1 MLNIKLDRPLAF
13 FDIEATGT
21 SPRADRMVELCIVR
35 LRPDRSEATLNYR
48 INPEMPIPEE
58 AAAIHGIT
66 NEDVKDCPV
75 FKQIA
80 QDVSDFLEG
89 CDLAG
94 FNILRYDIPMLAEEF
109 TRAGMEFNIETRR
122 ILDVQRIFHRKEP
135 RDLSAALKFYCG
147 DTHVDAHGAK
157 ADVLA
162 TIRTFEGQL
171 ERYPELP
178 HSIAEL
184 DDYCN
189 PQNPTWA
196 DRSGRLKW
204 SGNRILINF
213 GKNKGKTL
221 KEMIEKD
228 SGFINW
234 LLKSD
239 FPADT
244 RDIVINAQKG
254 IWPAAPKPGDD

>member
-1 MLNIKLDRPLAF
+1 MLNIKLERPIAF

-35 LRPDRSEATLNYR
+35 IRPDRSEATLLYR
-48 INPEMPIPEE
+48 LNPEMPIPEE
-58 AAAIHGIT
+58 VTAIHGIT
-66 NEDVKDCPV
+66 DADVKDCPV

-80 QDVSDFLEG
+80 QEVADFLEG

-94 FNILRYDIPMLAEEF
+94 FNILRYDIPMLTEEF
-109 TRAGMEFNIETRR
+109 LRAGMEFSIETRR

-147 DTHVDAHGAK
+147 DAHVDAHGAL
-157 ADVLA
+157 ADVQA

-171 ERYPELP
+171 VRYPELP
-178 HSIAEL
+178 RSITEL
-184 DDYCN
+184 DEYCN

-196 DRSGRLKW
+196 DRAGRLKW
-204 SGNRILINF
+204 GGGRILINF
-213 GKNKGKTL
+213 GKNKGRPL
-221 KEMIEKD
+221 KEMID
-228 SGFINW
+228 TDPGFINW

-239 FPADT
+239 FPDDT
-244 RDIVINAQKG
+244 RKIITNAQKG
-254 IWPAAPKPGDD
+254 IWPAPPKPVDD